1 MDRTLSRPERAAVC
15 PGCHEKAAHPG
26 PAHPPRPLSACPT
39 ASASRSLPATPP
51 RHPPPPPRAGP
62 ADEKSYRFDTHA
74 KNNELTT
81 ATMLL
86 LRTNELNLVFPPG
99 SSRGLEYFAQAAN
112 PHSPRYQRS
121 RSLLLWWLL
130 LFLSL
135 SLSSSSSRR
144 ARSVT

>member
-1 MDRTLSRPERAAVC
+1 MGLPRTSAGRRRGHDSLGLPLLSRVNEGANQA
-15 PGCHEKAAHPG
+15 
-26 PAHPPRPLSACPT
+26 L
-39 ASASRSLPATPP
+39 L
-51 RHPPPPPRAGP
+51 
-62 ADEKSYRFDTHA
+62 DRFDMHA

-99 SSRGLEYFAQAAN
+99 SSRGLECLAQAAN

-121 RSLLLWWLL
+121 RSLLLWLLWLL
-130 LFLSL
+130 SLSLSL